1 MPLVIGG
8 LSLAP
13 LLNTYLLVPAAA
25 RTARPL
31 GGPLAAEGLVLRILP
46 VLGLALVLT
55 AVHYHWPQVVG
66 YSLGITLVQLG
77 LRLSQPNPG
86 GTLISATAKLI
97 LTVRFAVFTE
107 ATLAFR
113 GLSDPTTISCRTM
126 LQHAF
131 DDPLLFSRPLWP
143 WLVLP
148 PAAAIV
154 LLVLGTVWFSQVLN
168 GWRTRATRII
178 VPGEPTHKVH

>member
-1 MPLVIGG
+1 
-8 LSLAP
+8 
-13 LLNTYLLVPAAA
+13 
-25 RTARPL
+25 
-31 GGPLAAEGLVLRILP
+31 
-46 VLGLALVLT
+46 
-55 AVHYHWPQVVG
+55 
-66 YSLGITLVQLG
+66 
-77 LRLSQPNPG
+77 
-86 GTLISATAKLI
+86 
-97 LTVRFAVFTE
+97 
-107 ATLAFR
+107 
-113 GLSDPTTISCRTM
+113 LSDPTTISCRTM